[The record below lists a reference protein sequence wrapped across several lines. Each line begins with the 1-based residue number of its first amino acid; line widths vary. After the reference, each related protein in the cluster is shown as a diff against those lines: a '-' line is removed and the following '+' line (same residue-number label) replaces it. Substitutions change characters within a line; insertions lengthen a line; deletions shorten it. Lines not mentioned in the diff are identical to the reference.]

1 MLSIYIHYP
10 YCLSKCP
17 YCDFNSHVRSD
28 IDYHEM
34 FESYSHEIDFFSEN
48 IIEKNVKTIFFGGG
62 TPSLMPIS
70 LVEKIL
76 AKIAEKFTILKNCE
90 ISLEANPTSVEAQKF
105 ADLKKIGVNRLSLG
119 IQALNADDLKF
130 LGREHS
136 VNEAENAIKLAQK
149 YFENFSFDL
158 IYARPNQTIK
168 SWQEELDKALSFNT
182 PHLSLYQLTIEKG
195 TKFFSQFQRKEFIMP
210 DENLSAQFYET
221 TNETMIGKGFRHY
234 EISNYSLKNF
244 ESLHNLAY
252 WHSDDY
258 IGIGAGAHS
267 RAYFKNKKLRQAVQM
282 IAEPK
287 AWIDQNQKQKNGIQK
302 IEDIDESA
310 LIEEI
315 IMMGLRLEEGIS
327 EAVFKKHLNKN
338 FSQIFDFK
346 KLNFLIENGFL
357 KMGLGGFSSERIG
370 LKNLDSGDLGSDGMG
385 LSSNGSPSANLFI
398 PQAKRILTNS
408 IIEKVCLSCLD

>member
-10 YCLSKCP
+10 FCLSKCP

-28 IDYHEM
+28 INYQAM
-34 FESYSHEIDFFSEN
+34 LESYCHEIDFFSEN
-48 IIEKNVKTIFFGGG
+48 IVEKNVKTIFFGGG

-76 AKIAEKFTILKNCE
+76 AKIAEKFTILENCE
-90 ISLEANPTSVEAQKF
+90 ITLEANPTSVEAQKF
-105 ADLKKIGVNRLSLG
+105 ADLKKIGVKRLSLG
-119 IQALNADDLKF
+119 IQALNSEDLKF

-136 VNEAENAIKLAQK
+136 VNEAENAIQLAQK
-149 YFENFSFDL
+149 YFTNFSFDL
-158 IYARPNQTIK
+158 IYARPNQTLK
-168 SWQEELDKALSFNT
+168 SWQEELAKALSFNP

-195 TKFFSQFQRKEFIMP
+195 TKFYSQFQRKEFIMP
-210 DENLSAQFYET
+210 DENLSAQFYEM
-221 TNETMIGKGFRHY
+221 TNETMIKAGFGHY
-234 EISNYSLKNF
+234 EISNYALKNF

-267 RAYFKNKKLRQAVQM
+267 RAYFKNQKLRQAVQM
-282 IAEPK
+282 IAEPN
-287 AWIDQNQKQKNGIQK
+287 AWIEQNKKQQNGIQK
-302 IEDIDESA
+302 IEDVTELN

-315 IMMGLRLEEGIS
+315 IMMGLRLENGIS
-327 EAVFKKHLNKN
+327 ETVFKKHLNKN

-357 KMGLGGFSSERIG
+357 KM
-370 LKNLDSGDLGSDGMG
+370 DLT
-385 LSSNGSPSANLFI
+385 SANLFI
-398 PQAKRILTNS
+398 PQEKRILTNS
-408 IIEKVCLSCLD
+408 IIEKVCLSCVD